1 MMIRSADHSLF
12 QGDALM
18 RPLRAPRPLAA
29 SPTDDRHAHTGQHD
43 LHLACGT
50 SWFQPP
56 EGPDD
61 VHRVE
66 ELFDAARRLAVDQ
79 PLLECRL
86 GELHRAVRR
95 MLEGQLIAADRP
107 RGFPRIAVEGT

>member
-1 MMIRSADHSLF
+1 
-12 QGDALM
+12 
-18 RPLRAPRPLAA
+18 
-29 SPTDDRHAHTGQHD
+29 
-43 LHLACGT
+43 
-50 SWFQPP
+50 
-56 EGPDD
+56 

-95 MLEGQLIAADRP
+95 MLERQLIEADRP
-107 RGFPRIAVEGT
+107 LGFPRIAVEGA